1 MSNQFPEN
9 EINLIRRY
17 LVWCYKTTKE
27 ELDRIDRYFTQNVV
41 DEFLFKELIGS
52 EEFKAASGNVEFKK
66 KVQAFEDYKIE
77 KFAKAREKKY
87 SGGDQLRPEYLYLVK
102 RLEAIAAAV
111 THFLGKKELEQII
124 ESYEKEM
131 TDRILS
137 AREHS

>member
-27 ELDRIDRYFTQNVV
+27 DLDRIDRYFTQNVV

-102 RLEAIAAAV
+102 RLEAIAAAI
-111 THFLGKKELEQII
+111 THFLGKKELDQII
-124 ESYEKEM
+124 DSYEKEM
-131 TDRILS
+131 TARILS
-137 AREHS
+137 AKEHS